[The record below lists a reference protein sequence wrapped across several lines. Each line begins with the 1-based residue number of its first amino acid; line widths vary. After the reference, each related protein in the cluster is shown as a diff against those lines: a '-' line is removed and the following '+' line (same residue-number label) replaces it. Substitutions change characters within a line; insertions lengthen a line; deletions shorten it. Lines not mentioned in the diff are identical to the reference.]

1 MPRLLRREWAPPRG
15 PAQRRRPPRQAVSPV
30 NAQSRA
36 MPAVEAAARPSLDG
50 GEPRRAHPLQG
61 RGFGG
66 SVETPRSARRL
77 CFPAPCEER
86 ALVVQ
91 KKGLASRFAELR
103 CCPRPRG
110 RRGGRPG
117 PPPLRS
123 PRSPGGAAR
132 GCRGSPRPR
141 TEGTGQAPWGPRV
154 AASPGPA
161 PSLPS
166 PVTQCKTRRRAP
178 ATWAPDICRGPSWPP
193 PSSRA
198 PASPA
203 VQGAIYSWRAVPV
216 LTARCAVKNE
226 LF

>member
-1 MPRLLRREWAPPRG
+1 MLPTSSG
-15 PAQRRRPPRQAVSPV
+15 P
-30 NAQSRA
+30 
-36 MPAVEAAARPSLDG
+36 
-50 GEPRRAHPLQG
+50 
-61 RGFGG
+61 
-66 SVETPRSARRL
+66 PRSA
-77 CFPAPCEER
+77 AR
-86 ALVVQ
+86 ATPSPQPPL
-91 KKGLASRFAELR
+91 
-103 CCPRPRG
+103 P
-110 RRGGRPG
+110 RRGCPWLPG
-117 PPPLRS
+117 LPPT
-123 PRSPGGAAR
+123 
-132 GCRGSPRPR
+132 R

-161 PSLPS
+161 PSLLS